1 MQIKATLLLIISLV
15 LVSVKISAQTRDTLI
30 RINNDTVKT
39 SPNIKGKPKA
49 GPIKDAARLELEA
62 KPKRGAIQSAILP
75 GLGNY
80 KNRSFAWYV
89 KVPAIY
95 AGLIIFTE
103 QFIQN
108 KNKYKFFLRQA
119 VLKQDGSKEALAQ
132 MDPRYNNSRIDLAAL
147 VTAKDIYRRNRDLSF
162 LGGLAVYGINIV
174 DAYISGK
181 FLRYDITPELSL
193 RVSPSLQGQYQVSN
207 MNTLPAPTLKVSLS
221 FK

>member
-1 MQIKATLLLIISLV
+1 MHTKATFLLIITFL

-30 RINNDTVKT
+30 KINSDTVKNN
-39 SPNIKGKPKA
+39 SNSKVKPKA

-62 KPKRGAIQSAILP
+62 KPRRGAIQSAILP

-80 KNRSFAWYV
+80 KNKSFAWYL

-95 AGLIIFTE
+95 AGLIIFTD
-103 QFIQN
+103 QFIYN
-108 KNKYKFFLRQA
+108 KKQYKLFLQQA
-119 VLKQDGSKEALAQ
+119 IYKQDGSDEALAK
-132 MDPRYNNSRIDLAAL
+132 MDKRYAAIDLSTL
-147 VTAKDIYRRNRDLSF
+147 VEAKDLFRRNRDLCV

-193 RVSPSLQGQYQVSN
+193 RVNPSLQGQYQVSN
-207 MNTLPAPTLKVSLS
+207 SSALPAPALKVSLS

>member
-1 MQIKATLLLIISLV
+1 MRTNVKLILVVTLLFM
-15 LVSVKISAQTRDTLI
+15 SVKISAQTRDTLI
-30 RINNDTVKT
+30 RIGGDTTKT
-39 SPNIKGKPKA
+39 AVETKPKSNP
-49 GPIKDAARLELEA
+49 GPFKSAARLELEA

-80 KNRSFAWYV
+80 KNKSFAWYL

-95 AGLIIFTE
+95 AGLIIFTD

-108 KNKYKFFLRQA
+108 KSKYKLFLKQA

-132 MDPRYNNSRIDLAAL
+132 MDKRYVNIDLSTL
-147 VTAKDIYRRNRDLSF
+147 ITAKDTYRRNRDLCV

-181 FLRYDITPELSL
+181 FLRYDITPEISL
-193 RVSPSLQGQYQVSN
+193 KINPTLEGQFQVSN
-207 MNTLPAPTLKVSLS
+207 SSALPAPALKVSLS